1 MNTPSIVMM
10 SKFRSP
16 RSTRNTKSGKAK
28 IQYNGFVDYM
38 DRQDAK
44 EALEVQRDVTHAEYQ
59 PDWTGESTVQ
69 YLGNPYKTNNTFNDK
84 SYSLNVREVRE
95 IKDAFD
101 IAQGNMSPLWQT
113 VFSFDNN
120 FLKSQG
126 HLSEDGILNDVPLK
140 DAARRSMSRFIKE
153 MEFNETVEW
162 VGALHYNTDNIHI
175 HIALVEK
182 ESSREIILGGE
193 YDGERKAKVPAKVLK
208 HVKSDFVNTL
218 VDRTQEL
225 TQATHIAR
233 NKIRQPMEQLK
244 LRSEIEVRKE
254 LGELIYRL
262 PENRTL
268 WKYNMNA
275 LNNVRPLIDRVTAK
289 LTKKYF
295 MPEFQMLKNYYLE
308 EKAFR
313 ESIYGKGK
321 EDYFENQMSVFKAS
335 LGNALLKELKNEFPK
350 TLEPVKQ
357 PDIEREQQTMDV
369 VDDSK
374 MLDSYNPPLESQKT
388 VDSIPEKKEAK
399 SESHTEKKEIPK
411 SLSGDNREYKR
422 YKSPIVKKKTL
433 NRIKKS
439 LMQTTQDYLN
449 ASRHREIERDR
460 ERHEQYGQSL

>member
-1 MNTPSIVMM
+1 
-10 SKFRSP
+10 
-16 RSTRNTKSGKAK
+16 
-28 IQYNGFVDYM
+28 
-38 DRQDAK
+38 
-44 EALEVQRDVTHAEYQ
+44 
-59 PDWTGESTVQ
+59 
-69 YLGNPYKTNNTFNDK
+69 
-84 SYSLNVREVRE
+84 
-95 IKDAFD
+95 
-101 IAQGNMSPLWQT
+101 
-113 VFSFDNN
+113 
-120 FLKSQG
+120 
-126 HLSEDGILNDVPLK
+126 
-140 DAARRSMSRFIKE
+140 
-153 MEFNETVEW
+153 
-162 VGALHYNTDNIHI
+162 
-175 HIALVEK
+175 
-182 ESSREIILGGE
+182 
-193 YDGERKAKVPAKVLK
+193 
-208 HVKSDFVNTL
+208 
-218 VDRTQEL
+218 
-225 TQATHIAR
+225 
-233 NKIRQPMEQLK
+233 MEQLK

-254 LGELIYRL
+254 LGELISRL

-374 MLDSYNPPLESQKT
+374 MLDSYNPPLESQKSI
-388 VDSIPEKKEAK
+388 DSIPEKKEAK

-433 NRIKKS
+433 NKIKKS